1 MSLAAPPPT
10 ILPVET
16 ERLNNDGCERVA
28 MLTCTATVVENFAV
42 LPNITWLDSENQEV
56 QSGSND
62 VMFGGSGELIFND
75 VTQNNMGSYKCRAC
89 VTIEEV
95 GIVDLCSSS
104 VVTVSNTG
112 MVQGQYQ
119 KQTGIFSLPSFSSCP
134 S

>member
-1 MSLAAPPPT
+1 
-10 ILPVET
+10 
-16 ERLNNDGCERVA
+16 
-28 MLTCTATVVENFAV
+28 MLTCTTTVVENFAV

-62 VMFGGSGELIFND
+62 VMLGEPGELIFND

-112 MVQGQYQ
+112 MVSLWVQYQ
-119 KQTGIFSLPSFSSCP
+119 KQTEIFSLPSFSSCP

>member
-1 MSLAAPPPT
+1 M
-10 ILPVET
+10 ET

-28 MLTCTATVVENFAV
+28 MLTCRVTVVENFAV
-42 LPNITWLDSENQEV
+42 SPVITWLDSENQVV

-62 VMFGGSGELIFND
+62 VMFGGPGELIFND
-75 VTQNNMGSYKCRAC
+75 VTQNNMSSFKCRAC

-112 MVQGQYQ
+112 MAWGGESI
-119 KQTGIFSLPSFSSCP
+119 KK
-134 S
+134 